1 MKNQNDKDFE
11 WLIVDDGSNDGTDK
25 LIEEYQ
31 KENILNIRYFY
42 KENGG
47 KQRAVN
53 FGVEKAIGE
62 YFFIV
67 DSDDFLSFDAVS
79 KIKEYALSLPENFGG
94 MVFRKINIKEKD
106 YEKIKFIVDS
116 DDFLSFDAVSK
127 IKEYALS
134 LPENFGGMVFRKIN
148 IKEKDYEKIKF
159 SEKYLDTNPVD
170 IVFKYNILGDK
181 GEIFKTDVLKKYP
194 FPEIEGEKFVPE
206 GYIWNRIGKDYT
218 LRYIDYGIYFFE
230 YLPDGYTNNFKRDLY
245 GIYFFEYLPDGY
257 TNNFKRDLKKNPKG
271 FGLYYRDMLFYKIP
285 VKFKI
290 KFLLRYLQTKWFVH
304 FL

>member
-1 MKNQNDKDFE
+1 MITIFTPTYNRKKTLPKLYESLKNQNDKDFE

-53 FGVEKAIGE
+53 LGVEKSQGE

-79 KIKEYALSLPENFGG
+79 KIKEYALSLPKNFGG
-94 MVFRKINIKEKD
+94 MVFRKINIKEKNYD
-106 YEKIKFIVDS
+106 KIKFT
-116 DDFLSFDAVSK
+116 
-127 IKEYALS
+127 
-134 LPENFGGMVFRKIN
+134 
-148 IKEKDYEKIKF
+148 
-159 SEKYLDTNPVD
+159 EKYLDTNPID

-181 GEIFKTDVLKKYP
+181 GEIFKTEVLKKYP

-206 GYIWNRIGKDYT
+206 GYIWNRIGKD
-218 LRYIDYGIYFFE
+218 
-230 YLPDGYTNNFKRDLY
+230 
-245 GIYFFEYLPDGY
+245 
-257 TNNFKRDLKKNPKG
+257 
-271 FGLYYRDMLFYKIP
+271 
-285 VKFKI
+285 
-290 KFLLRYLQTKWFVH
+290 
-304 FL
+304 

>member
-25 LIEEYQ
+25 LIEEYDGSNDGTDKLIEKYK

-53 FGVEKAIGE
+53 FGAEKAIGE

-79 KIKEYALSLPENFGG
+79 KIKEYALSLPKNFGG
-94 MVFRKINIKEKD
+94 MVFRKINIKEKN
-106 YEKIKFIVDS
+106 YEKIKFT
-116 DDFLSFDAVSK
+116 
-127 IKEYALS
+127 
-134 LPENFGGMVFRKIN
+134 
-148 IKEKDYEKIKF
+148 
-159 SEKYLDTNPVD
+159 EKYLDTNPID

-181 GEIFKTDVLKKYP
+181 GEIFKTEILKKYP

-230 YLPDGYTNNFKRDLY
+230 YLPDGYTNNFKRNISLLWTVM
-245 GIYFFEYLPDGY
+245 IFYL
-257 TNNFKRDLKKNPKG
+257 L
-271 FGLYYRDMLFYKIP
+271 MLFQK
-285 VKFKI
+285 
-290 KFLLRYLQTKWFVH
+290 
-304 FL
+304 